1 MAGKQAS
8 KKVRNSFYIY
18 IYIYIY
24 CKNCSL
30 ALHNIRKIR
39 PFLTQHAAQL
49 LDQALVI
56 SRLDYCNAQ
65 SIIWQHFHPT
75 QSNLY
80 RWFRM
85 QQHDWSLA
93 NPKEPMLHLSL
104 SPCTGSRIKF
114 KTLMLAYRTTTGS
127 APSYYHSLITIYIPS
142 RSLRSASERRL
153 VVPSQRGTKS
163 LSRTFHSLFLAGGMN
178 NFQATN
184 ENSSLPSS
192 LDLILKK
199 NLSLNLSLFGYK
211 LLWTMPI
218 LQILHCIVCLFIMYR
233 LLYSSIASRFG

>member
-1 MAGKQAS
+1 MNAIWLRMHHRVSACEKMNLNKRKKQGKVMIRERTNSCTFLYGRQAS
-8 KKVRNSFYIY
+8 KQKSKKFVLYIY

-93 NPKEPMLHLSL
+93 NPKSQCYTSL
-104 SPCTGSRIKF
+104 YLPA
-114 KTLMLAYRTTTGS
+114 LAPGC
-127 APSYYHSLITIYIPS
+127 
-142 RSLRSASERRL
+142 
-153 VVPSQRGTKS
+153 
-163 LSRTFHSLFLAGGMN
+163 
-178 NFQATN
+178 
-184 ENSSLPSS
+184 SSHQVQ
-192 LDLILKK
+192 D
-199 NLSLNLSLFGYK
+199 
-211 LLWTMPI
+211 TDA
-218 LQILHCIVCLFIMYR
+218 CI
-233 LLYSSIASRFG
+233 